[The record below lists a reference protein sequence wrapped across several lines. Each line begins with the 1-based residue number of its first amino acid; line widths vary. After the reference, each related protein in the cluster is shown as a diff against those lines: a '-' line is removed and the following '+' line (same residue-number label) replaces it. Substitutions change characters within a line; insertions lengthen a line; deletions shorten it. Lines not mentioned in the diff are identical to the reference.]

1 MSELTDAQVE
11 IAFKENVVR
20 FPRVEKL
27 PIDPPIAG
35 QNWALF
41 SFKFLPTPVGG
52 VHGFL
57 KFRGAFHDQ
66 DSWEKHAKNVIK
78 CVDSKHKIWPF
89 EQGKWMPI
97 TDNEE
102 YAKETLDVNQQ
113 DDLKRIY
120 NQQES
125 DETKVAKNQVREVE
139 ERVKKLKEEA
149 MQKQT
154 NVESLD
160 YYAQQVMKRE
170 QLESWLEQVRQ
181 RKRQMLSA
189 LKITQEELDRL
200 NASHPEYVDLVA
212 DKIKDIKAGIGLE

>member
-57 KFRGAFHDQ
+57 KFRGAFHDV

-113 DDLKRIY
+113 EDLKRIY

-125 DETKVAKNQVREVE
+125 EESKVAKRQVEEVN

-170 QLESWLEQVRQ
+170 QLETWLEQVRQ

-200 NASHPEYVDLVA
+200 NTSHPEYAEQVG
-212 DKIKDIKAGIGLE
+212 DKIKDIKAGIGL